1 MRIRTNPLLVFLFT
15 VIVFTNSWAQIDE
28 QEEKDCRV
36 CKSGV
41 HQNGNPYHTDF
52 KGEVPFIIAGGASL
66 TFGLISNLAD
76 KTVPYTEDELS
87 QLDRNEVNAFDRPAT
102 YNWNPNA
109 AKASDYIR
117 TSVIILPIIFLGNHH
132 TRKDIGP
139 ILVMTLEVTAI
150 TYGLT
155 TGIKHVV
162 KRTRPMVYNE
172 EAPLEERTADNSRL
186 SFFSG
191 HTSFTAAFSFFFAK
205 VMSDYHPDLKT
216 EYKIGLW
223 TFAAAIPF
231 ATAYLRVS
239 AGKHFPTDVMT
250 GYAVGAAIG
259 WLVPHLHKKKVI
271 PEGMSISPSF
281 SYGSRGFYLSYRF

>member
-1 MRIRTNPLLVFLFT
+1 MYKRTNPYLVILLVIL
-15 VIVFTNSWAQIDE
+15 VFTNTLAQTGE
-28 QEEKDCRV
+28 GEKDCRV
-36 CKSGV
+36 CKSGI
-41 HQNGNPYHTDF
+41 HLNGSPYHTDF
-52 KGEVPFIIAGGASL
+52 KGEVPYIIAGGVSL
-66 TFGLISNLAD
+66 TFGLVANLAD
-76 KTVPYTEDELS
+76 KTVAYTEDELS
-87 QLDRNEVNAFDRPAT
+87 QLDRNDVNAFDRPAT

-109 AKASDYIR
+109 ARASDFIR
-117 TSVIILPIIFLGNHH
+117 TSVIILPIIFLGNHN

-139 ILVMTLEVTAI
+139 LLIMTLEVTAI

-162 KRTRPMVYNE
+162 NRTRPLVYNE
-172 EAPLEERTADNSRL
+172 EAPLEDRTADNSRL

-205 VMSDYHPDLKT
+205 VMSDYHPDMKT

-223 TFAAAIPF
+223 TFAVAIPF

-250 GYAVGAAIG
+250 GYAVGATIG
-259 WLVPHLHKKKVI
+259 WLVPHLHKKKKI
-271 PEGMSISPSF
+271 PDGLSISPSF
-281 SYGSRGFYLSYRF
+281 SYGSRGIYLSYRF

>member
-1 MRIRTNPLLVFLFT
+1 
-15 VIVFTNSWAQIDE
+15 
-28 QEEKDCRV
+28 
-36 CKSGV
+36 
-41 HQNGNPYHTDF
+41 
-52 KGEVPFIIAGGASL
+52 
-66 TFGLISNLAD
+66 
-76 KTVPYTEDELS
+76 
-87 QLDRNEVNAFDRPAT
+87 LDRDDVNAFDRPAT

-139 ILVMTLEVTAI
+139 LLIMTLEVTAI

-155 TGIKHVV
+155 IGIKHIVN
-162 KRTRPMVYNE
+162 RTRPLVYNDDHDPPV
-172 EAPLEERTADNSRL
+172 PLDERTADNSRL

-205 VMSDYHPDLKT
+205 VMSDYHPDMKT

-223 TFAAAIPF
+223 TFAAAVPF

-259 WLVPHLHKKKVI
+259 WLVPHLHKKKKL
-271 PEGMSISPSF
+271 PEGMSIMPSF
-281 SYGSRGFYLSYRF
+281 SYGSRGIYLSYRF

>member
-1 MRIRTNPLLVFLFT
+1 MRNRTNPLLVFLLIIL
-15 VIVFTNSWAQIDE
+15 VITNTWAQTGE
-28 QEEKDCRV
+28 EEKDCRV

-41 HQNGNPYHTDF
+41 HQNGSPYHTDF
-52 KGEVPFIIAGGASL
+52 KGEVPFIITSSASL
-66 TFGLISNLAD
+66 AFGLVSNLTD

-87 QLDRNEVNAFDRPAT
+87 QLDRNDVNAFDRPAT

-109 AKASDYIR
+109 ARASDFIR

-139 ILVMTLEVTAI
+139 LLIMTLEVTAI

-155 TGIKHVV
+155 AGIKHIVN
-162 KRTRPMVYNE
+162 RTRPLVYNE
-172 EAPLEERTADNSRL
+172 EAPLEERTAKNSRL

-205 VMSDYHPDLKT
+205 VMTDYHPDMKI
-216 EYKIGLW
+216 EYKICLW
-223 TFAAAIPF
+223 AFATAIP
-231 ATAYLRVS
+231 AVTAYLRVE

-250 GYAVGAAIG
+250 GYAVGATIG

-281 SYGSRGFYLSYRF
+281 SYGSRGIYLSYRF